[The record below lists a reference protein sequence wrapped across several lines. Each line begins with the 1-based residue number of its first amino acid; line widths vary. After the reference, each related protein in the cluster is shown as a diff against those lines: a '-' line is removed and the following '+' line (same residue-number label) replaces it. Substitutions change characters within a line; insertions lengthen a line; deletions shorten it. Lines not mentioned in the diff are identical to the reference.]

1 MDIQMVPVK
10 KLIHISG
17 LYSFFYFEHDTNF
30 YFPGEQHDFW
40 EIVYV
45 DSGEI
50 SVIAENNGYL
60 LKQGE
65 IIFHKPNEFHALA
78 STPKEPHN
86 VIVTT
91 FESSSPAV
99 DFFKNKIFILNS
111 KQRKI
116 LSLYLEEIKRAFS
129 SNYAENQNL
138 LLQPISDAGAFQLSV
153 AQLEYLLIE
162 LLRDNSINKRNRH
175 EHHIARKNVENVLV
189 DSIKAYLQEN
199 LYHNLSLSDVC
210 KHYNMS
216 KSYICQIF
224 HNESGGGLIDYYI
237 DLKIQEA
244 KYLIRKG
251 EMNFT
256 QISEKLGYASI
267 HHFSRSF
274 KSKVGMSPSAYE
286 KAVK

>member
-1 MDIQMVPVK
+1 MDIQMVPIQ

-17 LYSFFYFEHDTNF
+17 LYSFYYFEHDTNF

-40 EIVYV
+40 ELVYV

-60 LKQGE
+60 LRQGE
-65 IIFHKPNEFHALA
+65 LIFHKPNEFHALA

-86 VIVTT
+86 VIVMT
-91 FESSSPAV
+91 FETGSPAIN
-99 DFFKNKIFILNS
+99 FFRNKIFTLNS

-116 LSLYLEEIKRAFS
+116 LSLLLEEVKRAFS
-129 SNYAENQNL
+129 SGFVANQNV
-138 LLQPISDAGAFQLSV
+138 LLQPVSDTGAFQLV
-153 AQLEYLLIE
+153 AASLEYLLIE
-162 LLRDNSINKRNRH
+162 LLRDNSINKRNRQ
-175 EHHIARKNVENVLV
+175 ESHIARKNVENVLV
-189 DSIKAYLQEN
+189 DSIKTYLKEN
-199 LYHNLSLSDVC
+199 LYRNLSLSDIC
-210 KHYNMS
+210 EHYNMS

-224 HNESGGGLIDYYI
+224 HSESGGGLIDYYI

-286 KAVK
+286 KAVI

>member
-1 MDIQMVPVK
+1 MDIQMVPIQ

-17 LYSFFYFEHDTNF
+17 LYSFYYFEHDTNF

-40 EIVYV
+40 ELVYV

-60 LKQGE
+60 LRQGE
-65 IIFHKPNEFHALA
+65 LIFHKPNEFHALA

-91 FESSSPAV
+91 FETGSPAIN
-99 DFFKNKIFILNS
+99 FFRNKIFTLNS

-116 LSLYLEEIKRAFS
+116 LSLLLEEVKRAFS
-129 SNYAENQNL
+129 SGFVANQNV
-138 LLQPISDAGAFQLSV
+138 LLQPVSDTGAFQLGAAS
-153 AQLEYLLIE
+153 LEYLLIE
-162 LLRDNSINKRNRH
+162 LLRDNSINKRNRQ
-175 EHHIARKNVENVLV
+175 ESHIARKNVENVLV
-189 DSIKAYLQEN
+189 DSIKTYLKEN
-199 LYHNLSLSDVC
+199 LYRNLSLSDIC
-210 KHYNMS
+210 EHYNMS

-224 HNESGGGLIDYYI
+224 HSESGGGLIDYYI

-286 KAVK
+286 KAVI

>member
-10 KLIHISG
+10 KLIHIAG

-50 SVIAENNGYL
+50 SVIAENSGYL

-78 STPKEPHN
+78 STPREPHN

-91 FESSSPAV
+91 FETSSPALN
-99 DFFKNKIFILNS
+99 FFRNKIFTLNS

-116 LSLYLEEIKRAFS
+116 LSVLLEEIKRAFS
-129 SNYAENQNL
+129 PHFTANQNV
-138 LLQPISDAGAFQLSV
+138 LLQPVSDAGAFQLC
-153 AQLEYLLIE
+153 AALLEYLLIE
-162 LLRDNSINKRNRH
+162 LLRDNSASKRSLR
-175 EHHIARKNVENVLV
+175 ESPIARKNVENVLV
-189 DSIKAYLQEN
+189 DSIKTYLKEN
-199 LYHNLSLSDVC
+199 LHRSLSLSDIC
-210 KHYNMS
+210 EHYNMS
-216 KSYICQIF
+216 RSYICQIF

-274 KSKVGMSPSAYE
+274 KSKAGMSPSAYE
-286 KAVK
+286 KSVK